1 MYEQISKNIRERRS
15 FYPLE
20 YTQEEIPKEDIME
33 FLEDANWAPNHGLTQ
48 PWRFVVF
55 EKEGLQTLSDVQGKV
70 YKKNTPEEEFEE
82 KRYEKLK
89 KLPLLSNYV
98 IGIIM
103 HRGTNKKIP
112 KQEEM
117 LAVACAV
124 QNIALGVSAK
134 GYGGYWST
142 GGLVKF
148 PQAKEYFGLNEEDEF
163 MGLFYIGT
171 ISGQKKVGNR
181 DNISDK
187 VTWVNE

>member
-1 MYEQISKNIRERRS
+1 MYKQISQIIRNRRS

-20 YTQEEIPKEDIME
+20 YTQEHLPKEDILDI
-33 FLEDANWAPNHGLTQ
+33 LEDANWAPNHGLTQ

-55 EKEGLQTLSDVQGKV
+55 AEEGLKQLSNVQGEV
-70 YKKNTPEEEFEE
+70 YKDNTPKELFEE

-98 IGIIM
+98 IAIIM
-103 HRGTNKKIP
+103 KRGDNPKIP

-124 QNIALGVSAK
+124 QNLALGVSAK

-142 GGLVKF
+142 GGLIKF
-148 PQAKEYFGLNEEDEF
+148 PQSQEYFGLNSEDEL

-171 ISGQKKVGNR
+171 ISNNEKLGNR